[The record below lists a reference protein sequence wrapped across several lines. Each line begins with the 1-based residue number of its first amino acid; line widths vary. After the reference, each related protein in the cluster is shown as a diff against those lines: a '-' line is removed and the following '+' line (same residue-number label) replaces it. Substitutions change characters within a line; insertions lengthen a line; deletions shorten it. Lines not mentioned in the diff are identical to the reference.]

1 MKSKHISEPCLE
13 SYGEGRGGGTG
24 CRRAPA
30 KHRSFIPQQARLS
43 GSAGLCC
50 ASHLGNFIF
59 EFQQF
64 PNDSSSAQAC
74 QGAGRDKRRG
84 EEGAVQDWYP
94 INVAGKWCR
103 GQGELAVASLHT
115 GRLILVLC
123 RFSALT
129 IIFQAGKTPNRLLCS
144 RSALSKVLLKRGNEP
159 ICIFLLKHG
168 GMFLVTLYCT
178 LRFAPGLLVGWK
190 SSENTCILPI

>member
-1 MKSKHISEPCLE
+1 MKSKYISDPCFE

-30 KHRSFIPQQARLS
+30 KHGSFIPQQAGLS
-43 GSAGLCC
+43 GNAGLCRT
-50 ASHLGNFIF
+50 SHLGSSIF

-64 PNDSSSAQAC
+64 PNDISSLQAC
-74 QGAGRDKRRG
+74 QGTSREKGRGK
-84 EEGAVQDWYP
+84 EGAVQDWYP
-94 INVAGKWCR
+94 IPGKLCR

-115 GRLILVLC
+115 GRLILALC
-123 RFSALT
+123 RFSALL
-129 IIFQAGKTPNRLLCS
+129 FQAGKTPNRLLCS
-144 RSALSKVLLKRGNEP
+144 RSALSKVLLKRGNES

-190 SSENTCILPI
+190 SSKNTCILPI